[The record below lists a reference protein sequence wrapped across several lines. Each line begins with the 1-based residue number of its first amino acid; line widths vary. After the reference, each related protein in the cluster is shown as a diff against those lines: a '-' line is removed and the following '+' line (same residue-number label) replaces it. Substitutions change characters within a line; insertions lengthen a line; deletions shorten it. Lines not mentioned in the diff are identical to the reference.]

1 MDPGTALTILGAAVG
16 GAATGAEIVKKILG
30 PTADYLGVGLKN
42 WTEKRVNNVGRI
54 VNKAQQKLGSRIDD
68 PGSVPPK
75 VLKAILDD
83 GSFCEDTIGTE
94 YFGGVL
100 ASSRTENSR
109 DDRAVTYL
117 SLIGRLSTYQ
127 IRTHY
132 LLYQLLKITLRD
144 EYSNQM
150 SHQVVTELYIPE
162 SVYDEAMDFSES
174 EDKGVITDHSL
185 VGLSKEALINDNYV
199 YGGLGKIQA
208 HSRTPIEP
216 SQFSY
221 RYNIEGVTE
230 GGIVF
235 QPSKLG
241 FELFFWA
248 YGKPD
253 YGYADFLNPEVDFP
267 IIEGVSIKS
276 GAILV

>member
-1 MDPGTALTILGAAVG
+1 MDTGTALTILGSAIG
-16 GAATGAEIVKKILG
+16 GAEVIKKILG
-30 PTADYLGVGLKN
+30 PTADYMGAGLKN

-54 VNKAQQKLGSRIDD
+54 FSKAQQKLGSRIDD

-144 EYSNQM
+144 EYSNQR
-150 SHQVVTELYIPE
+150 SHQVVNELYIPE

-174 EDKGVITDHSL
+174 ENKVVITDHSL
-185 VGLSKEALINDNYV
+185 VGLSKEGLIHDNYV
-199 YGGLGKIQA
+199 YGGVGKIQA
-208 HSRTPIEP
+208 HSRMPIEP
-216 SQFSY
+216 SQLSY
-221 RYNIEGVTE
+221 RYNIEGVNE

-253 YGYADFLNPEVDFP
+253 YQYADFLNPEVDFP
-267 IIEGVSIKS
+267 IIEGLSIKP